1 MWFAVFALG
10 CYHGINPA
18 MGWLF
23 AVALGLQERN
33 SSAVLGAVVPL
44 VLGHV
49 ASVALV
55 VLLVVF
61 AAAEF
66 PHAVVHDVAGAILLT
81 FGIYRLIRAR
91 HPRWVG
97 MQVGFWGLALWGF
110 LVSSAHG
117 AGLMLVPFVT
127 GASTVRQPAMI
138 MPIPA
143 PTPGGYA
150 IGGLM
155 VGVHTLG
162 YLIALTSVALVVYA
176 KVGVSFLR
184 TAWFNV
190 DIVWAA
196 ALLATGVITAAD
208 VTVSPGEFL
217 REPNRLLGYA
227 AQT

>member
-1 MWFAVFALG
+1 MSLVGSHYLWLALFLLG

-23 AVALGLQERN
+23 AVALGLQER
-33 SSAVLGAVVPL
+33 SSAAVLNAILPL
-44 VLGHV
+44 LLGHV

-61 AAAEF
+61 AASEF
-66 PHAVVHDVAGAILLT
+66 PHGTVHRVAGGILLA
-81 FGIYRLIRAR
+81 FGLYRLIRAR

-117 AGLMLVPFVT
+117 AGLMLIPFVT
-127 GASTVRQPAMI
+127 GAQARMA
-138 MPIPA
+138 MPISSA
-143 PTPGGYA
+143 PSHPGYVTGA
-150 IGGLM
+150 LM

-162 YLIALTSVALVVYA
+162 YAIVLTTVALVVYA

-184 TAWFNV
+184 SAWFNV

-196 ALLATGVITAAD
+196 ALLATGVIT
-208 VTVSPGEFL
+208 
-217 REPNRLLGYA
+217 LL
-227 AQT
+227 T

>member
-1 MWFAVFALG
+1 
-10 CYHGINPA
+10 

-23 AVALGLQERN
+23 AVALGLQER
-33 SSAVLGAVVPL
+33 SGAAVLSAIVPL
-44 VLGHV
+44 VLGHLV
-49 ASVALV
+49 SVALV

-66 PHAVVHDVAGAILLT
+66 PHAIVHRVAGAILVA
-81 FGIYRLIRAR
+81 FGLYRFVRAR

-110 LVSSAHG
+110 LVSTAHG

-127 GASTVRQPAMI
+127 GASTARQRAI
-138 MPIPA
+138 VMPMQLPSH
-143 PTPGGYA
+143 GGYA
-150 IGGLM
+150 TGGLM

-162 YLIALTSVALVVYA
+162 YVIALTIVAIVVYT

-196 ALLATGVITAAD
+196 ALLASGVIT
-208 VTVSPGEFL
+208 
-217 REPNRLLGYA
+217 LL
-227 AQT
+227 T